1 MANCEQCGYTLE
13 CHAGCGI
20 FCRNDC
26 TDCILWCEPHDH
38 VMVMRREEQGD
49 GARTRVSTTEGLDRA
64 AGAPRYSEDEEF
76 RVCFNQLSRY
86 FPRVQRQQAS
96 WVDCLN
102 GVPKRSPTKELGG
115 LRQHGFPAK
124 RTRLNSAGWVCN
136 DQPW

>member
-49 GARTRVSTTEGLDRA
+49 GARTRVSTTEGLDRP

-76 RVCFNQLSRY
+76 RVCFNQLSRGMLA
-86 FPRVQRQQAS
+86 RL
-96 WVDCLN
+96 LN
-102 GVPKRSPTKELGG
+102 GMIDRQVRAPEDRAAEKISDCTTTSLRG
-115 LRQHGFPAK
+115 LAEK
-124 RTRLNSAGWVCN
+124 YSLII
-136 DQPW
+136 D

>member
-76 RVCFNQLSRY
+76 RVCFNQLPRDVGSTLERY
-86 FPRVQRQQAS
+86 DRSSSASARRPRCGKDKRLHHDEPS
-96 WVDCLN
+96 W
-102 GVPKRSPTKELGG
+102 
-115 LRQHGFPAK
+115 
-124 RTRLNSAGWVCN
+124 TR
-136 DQPW
+136 

>member
-49 GARTRVSTTEGLDRA
+49 GARTCRLPRDWIELLVPQDIRKTKSFACASTSYPEGCWLD
-64 AGAPRYSEDEEF
+64 S
-76 RVCFNQLSRY
+76 
-86 FPRVQRQQAS
+86 
-96 WVDCLN
+96 
-102 GVPKRSPTKELGG
+102 
-115 LRQHGFPAK
+115 
-124 RTRLNSAGWVCN
+124 
-136 DQPW
+136 